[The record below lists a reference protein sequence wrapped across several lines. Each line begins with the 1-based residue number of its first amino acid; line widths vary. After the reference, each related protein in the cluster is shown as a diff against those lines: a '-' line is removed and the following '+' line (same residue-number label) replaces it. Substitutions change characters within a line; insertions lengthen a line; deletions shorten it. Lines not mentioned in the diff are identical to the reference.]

1 MTNKSEAFEKLEEC
15 ILSVKLKFGKMSAAI
30 RSDNGDEFTGNEI
43 EEILCENDI
52 HHYEI
57 RPSIAR

>member
-1 MTNKSEAFEKLEEC
+1 
-15 ILSVKLKFGKMSAAI
+15 MSAAI
-30 RSDNGDEFTGNEI
+30 RSDNGGEFTGNKI

-57 RPSIAR
+57 RPSIAKWNHFKYNLEKQQF